1 VNEYEEELQALK
13 AKLEQLRIVE
23 APPEIIEEHEFEIR
37 NLEAI
42 YRAAQ
47 HTYALGSDD
56 SELQLMLAEI
66 GYGEW
71 KLSNVYSF
79 VYDAA
84 MDAEVSGEEL
94 AHEVDQTDYA
104 ASLRLA
110 GDS

>member
-1 VNEYEEELQALK
+1 MNEYEEELRKLK
-13 AKLEQLRIVE
+13 LQLEQLRLEE

-42 YRAAQ
+42 YKAAQ
-47 HTYALGSDD
+47 HTYAIGSDD
-56 SELQLMLAEI
+56 TELQLVLAEI

-84 MDAEVSGEEL
+84 MDADVTGENL

-110 GDS
+110 GDA